1 MSKRITFA
9 KGLSGALFWSVIS
22 AAFIGPGTVTT
33 ASKAGAA
40 FQLQLLWT
48 LIFSI
53 LATILLQEAA
63 ARIAIGSG
71 KSLGQ
76 ILAEKYSDGPGRR
89 ICVALFGAVAM
100 GCAAYQAGN
109 ILGAVSGLE
118 IISSVPRRW
127 LTLAVGIIAVAL
139 LWSGRFKVIARL
151 LGLVVLLMGIA
162 FFAVAMQTNFT
173 ATNYVNALAPS
184 LPEGSLL
191 LIIGLIGTTMVPY
204 NLFLASG
211 IGRDQSLPEMRWG
224 ISIAVLIGG
233 MISMAI
239 LVAGTFAPLDF
250 SFPALATTLGAQLG
264 PWAASLFAFGLFA
277 AGASSAITA
286 PLAAA
291 VAGQSLLGEGKPG
304 WQGNGRWFRATW
316 GLVLATGLLFGMLEV
331 KPIPIIIAAQA
342 VNGLLLPLVAA
353 FLLLAVNDHALLPAG
368 YRNAVWHNVAMLTI
382 TGIVFCLGMNQVWSA
397 LKNLFSSIDTSAA
410 WLWAINIVVTAA
422 ALLLLGR
429 RLSWRRT

>member
-9 KGLSGALFWSVIS
+9 QGLSGALLWSVIS

-33 ASKAGAA
+33 ASKAGAGY
-40 FQLQLLWT
+40 QLQLLWA
-48 LIFSI
+48 LAFSTV
-53 LATILLQEAA
+53 ATILLQEAA

-76 ILAEKYSDGPGRR
+76 ILAEKYSTIRGRR
-89 ICVALFGAVAM
+89 ICVVLFFAIAT

-118 IISSVPRRW
+118 IMSSVPRRW
-127 LTLAVGIIAVAL
+127 LTILVVIACVAL
-139 LWSGRFKVIARL
+139 LWSGKFRVIARL

-162 FFAVAMQTNFT
+162 FIAVAVQTDFT
-173 ATNYVNALAPS
+173 AGDYGRAMLPT

-191 LIIGLIGTTMVPY
+191 LVVGLIGTTIVPY

-211 IGRDQSLPEMRWG
+211 IGRGQELGEMRWG
-224 ISIAVLIGG
+224 IAIAVIIGG
-233 MISMAI
+233 IISMAI
-239 LVAGTFAPLDF
+239 LVAGTFSTADF
-250 SFPALATTLGAQLG
+250 TFSSLSATLGAQLG
-264 PWAASLFAFGLFA
+264 NWASALFAFGLFA

-291 VAGQSLLGEGKPG
+291 LAGQSLLGEGKAG

-331 KPIPIIIAAQA
+331 RPIPIIIAAQA
-342 VNGLLLPLVAA
+342 INGLLLPVVAV
-353 FLLLAVNDHALLPAG
+353 FLLLAVNDRKLLPAA
-368 YRNAVWHNVAMLTI
+368 YRNSAWHNAALVLI
-382 TGIVFCLGMNQVWSA
+382 TGIVFCLGMNQLWSA
-397 LKNLFSSIDTSAA
+397 VKSLSAF
-410 WLWAINIVVTAA
+410 IF
-422 ALLLLGR
+422 
-429 RLSWRRT
+429 